1 MRGGLKEQFDQDG
14 YVVLEDFLT
23 PAEVEALRAE
33 GDALARGV
41 PPEER
46 KSVFADQGRDEY
58 FLNSGDKVAYFYEK
72 GALGED
78 GALLV
83 EPHLALNKVGHALHE
98 KLPVFSDVTK
108 SERVKEACRQLG
120 LDTPAVA
127 QSMYI
132 YKNPG
137 IGGEVVPH
145 QDASY
150 LYMDPPETLVGF
162 WMPLEDATVENGCL
176 WFIPGSH
183 RAGVHTRFRRNPD
196 KDAKELLIYDRPQP
210 TYPRSS
216 FVPVPVPKG
225 SCVLIHGLAVHQS
238 DRNKSDR
245 SRHAYTFHVVDL
257 VKGVYAEDN
266 WLQPTEDAPFSVL
279 YSKSWV

>member
-1 MRGGLKEQFDQDG
+1 MRGGIKEQFDRDG
-14 YVVLEDFLT
+14 YVVLDDFLT
-23 PAEVEALRAE
+23 PAETEALRAA
-33 GDALARGV
+33 GDSLARNV
-41 PPEER
+41 PQEER
-46 KSVFADQGRDEY
+46 RSVFADQGRDEY

-72 GALGED
+72 GALAED
-78 GALLV
+78 GTLLV

-98 KLPVFSDVTK
+98 KVEPFRGVTN
-108 SERVKEACRQLG
+108 SERVKEVCRALG

-137 IGGEVVPH
+137 VGGEVTPH

-150 LYMDPPETLVGF
+150 LYMDPPDALLGL
-162 WMPLEDATVENGCL
+162 WIPLDDATLENGCL

-183 RAGVHTRFRRNPD
+183 KGGVHTRFIRNPNED
-196 KDAKELLIYDRPQP
+196 SKDLLIYDRPQP
-210 TYPRSS
+210 TYQRNN

-225 SCVLIHGLAVHQS
+225 SLVLIHGLVVHQS
-238 DRNKSDR
+238 DRNKSDK

-257 VKGVYAEDN
+257 VRGSYAEDN
-266 WLQPTEDAPFSVL
+266 WLQPTDDAPFSVL

>member
-1 MRGGLKEQFDQDG
+1 MREGLKAQFERDG

-23 PAEVEALRAE
+23 PAEVEELRTA
-33 GDALARGV
+33 GDELARNV
-41 PPEER
+41 PQDLR
-46 KSVFADQGRDEY
+46 KSLFADQGKSDY
-58 FLNSGDKVAYFYEK
+58 FLNSGDKVAFFYEE
-72 GALGED
+72 GALAED
-78 GALLV
+78 GSLLV
-83 EPHLALNKVGHALHE
+83 EPHLALNKVGHALHD
-98 KLPVFSDVTK
+98 KVPPFVRVTQSD
-108 SERVKEACRQLG
+108 RVREVCRQLD

-137 IGGEVVPH
+137 VGGEVKPH

-162 WMPLEDATVENGCL
+162 WIPLEDATLENGCL

-183 RAGVHTRFRRNPD
+183 KGGVHTRFVRNPD
-196 KDAKELLIYDRPQP
+196 KDSSDLLIYDRPQP
-210 TYPRSS
+210 VYQRNN
-216 FVPVPVPKG
+216 FVPVEVPKG

-238 DRNKSDR
+238 DKNRSSK

-257 VKGVYAEDN
+257 VRGSYAADN
-266 WLQPTEDAPFSVL
+266 WLQPSDEAPFPVL